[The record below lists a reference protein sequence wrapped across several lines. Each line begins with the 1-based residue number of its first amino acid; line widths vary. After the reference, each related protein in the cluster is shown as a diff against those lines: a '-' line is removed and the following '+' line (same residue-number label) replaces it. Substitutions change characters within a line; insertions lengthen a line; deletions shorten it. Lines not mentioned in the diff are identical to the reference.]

1 MEQKR
6 RPICL
11 KQVNFNRFQRFYVTS
26 SVMSVPD
33 NSNMML
39 PQQKISEDYA
49 VQLFKLFITPIVS
62 NYQRTVQN
70 SQFIINAFFAWN
82 QPMHNGS
89 NSSKHVYDI
98 ESYNQYQESIGNQE
112 KCIVLSNDESL
123 LECLRSCTVF
133 QSLVGE
139 VIRNVD
145 ICNKII
151 AMRWTLIVNSL
162 KHIMKPVKK
171 YLMRGFLE
179 ETSAFWKQQQ
189 IIHTRK

>member
-1 MEQKR
+1 M
-6 RPICL
+6 
-11 KQVNFNRFQRFYVTS
+11 F
-26 SVMSVPD
+26 
-33 NSNMML
+33 

-62 NYQRTVQN
+62 NYQRFVQN

-98 ESYNQYQESIGNQE
+98 ESYNQYQESVGIQE
-112 KCIVLSNDESL
+112 KCIALSSNESL
-123 LECLRSCTVF
+123 LECLRSCTDF
-133 QSLVGE
+133 QSLAGE